1 MLSGVKIPVGL
12 HARPAGNY
20 FEKDR
25 FLMTEFNRFFAPRS
39 LAFIGAS
46 SDTNKWG
53 YRILSNIVHGG
64 FQGKIY
70 PVNPKGGEA
79 LGLQFYKNLAEVPE
93 TPDLVIIVVPPVAM
107 VDTIKGCISKGIKAG
122 VVVTAGFA
130 EVSESGAAVQDE
142 MVVLAR
148 QGGMRLIGPNCF
160 GILSPSAKLYAQMP
174 PIFPSDGR
182 IAVVSQSGNV
192 GLTIA
197 RRAMALDF
205 GCSRLISIGNEAD
218 LHAEDFLEY
227 LADDDNTGV
236 ILAYIEGLKDGR
248 RFFQVARDTCFKKP
262 IVMIKVGETEAGASA
277 ARSHTAALSGSAEV
291 FDGISRQAGIVRAD
305 NLLELMNLGYG
316 FLCHPIP
323 RGRRVG
329 IATLGGGWGVLA
341 ADACA
346 RLGLDVVKLP
356 QDVIKELDSF
366 LPAWWSRNNPVDLVA
381 GSADAIVR
389 VVDILARSDATDS
402 VLTLGV
408 PFPHLARMTL
418 PTNEEEKKQVFQLV
432 VETYTKSFQQMKA
445 ISDKYGKPVVVAA
458 ELPAHRAERSLDQDI
473 LRSISK
479 QNMVCYSMPDEA
491 ARVLS
496 SMARYGEF
504 LRRA

>member
-1 MLSGVKIPVGL
+1 MGGVKISVGL
-12 HARPAGNY
+12 HARSAGDY

-25 FLMTEFNRFFAPRS
+25 LLMTEFNRFFAPRS
-39 LAFIGAS
+39 LAFLGAS

-70 PVNPKGGEA
+70 PVNPKGGEV
-79 LGLQFYKNLAEVPE
+79 LGLQFYKSLAEVPE
-93 TPDLVIIVVPPVAM
+93 VPDLVIIVVPPVAM

-142 MVVLAR
+142 IVVLAR
-148 QGGMRLIGPNCF
+148 QGGMRLVGPNCF

-174 PIFPSDGR
+174 PIFPPDGR

-197 RRAMALDF
+197 RRAMALDL

-227 LADDDNTGV
+227 LADDDKTSV
-236 ILAYIEGLKDGR
+236 ILSYIEGFKDGR
-248 RFFQVARDTCFKKP
+248 RFFQVARDTSLKKP

-291 FDGISRQAGIVRAD
+291 FGGISRQAGIIRAN
-305 NLLELMNLGYG
+305 NLQELMNLGYG

-323 RGRRVG
+323 KGRRVG

-408 PFPHLARMTL
+408 PFPPLARMTM
-418 PTNEEEKKQVFQLV
+418 PTNEEEKKQVFQIV
-432 VETYTKSFQQMKA
+432 VEAYTKSFQEMKA
-445 ISDKYGKPVVVAA
+445 ISDKYGKPVIVAA

-473 LRSISK
+473 MRSISK
-479 QNMVCYSMPDEA
+479 QNMVCYSLPDEA
-491 ARVLS
+491 AKVLN

-504 LRRA
+504 LRRV

>member
-1 MLSGVKIPVGL
+1 
-12 HARPAGNY
+12 
-20 FEKDR
+20 
-25 FLMTEFNRFFAPRS
+25 MTEFNRFFAPRS
-39 LAFIGAS
+39 LAFLGAS

-64 FQGKIY
+64 FRGKIY
-70 PVNPKGGEA
+70 PVNPRGGEA
-79 LGLQFYKNLAEVPE
+79 LGLQFYKSLEEVPE
-93 TPDLVIIVVPPVAM
+93 VPDLVVIVVPPVAM
-107 VDTIKGCISKGIKAG
+107 LDTIKGCISKGIKAG

-130 EVSESGAAVQDE
+130 EVNESGAAAQDE
-142 MVVLAR
+142 MVALAR

-160 GILSPSAKLYAQMP
+160 GILIPSAKLYAQMP
-174 PIFPSDGR
+174 PIFPPDGH

-197 RRAMALDF
+197 RRAMAHDF
-205 GCSRLISIGNEAD
+205 GCSCMVSIGNEAD

-227 LADDDNTGV
+227 LADDAKTAV
-236 ILAYIEGLKDGR
+236 ILAYIEGFKDGR
-248 RFFQVARDTCFKKP
+248 RFFEIARNTSLKKP

-291 FDGISRQAGIVRAD
+291 FGGIGRQAGIIRAN
-305 NLLELMNLGYG
+305 NLQELMNLGYG
-316 FLCHPIP
+316 FLCHPLP
-323 RGRRVG
+323 KGRRVG

-356 QDVIKELDSF
+356 QDIIKELDSF
-366 LPAWWSRNNPVDLVA
+366 LPGWWSRNNPVDLVA
-381 GSADAIVR
+381 GSADAIIR
-389 VVDILARSDATDS
+389 VVDVLARYGGIDS
-402 VLTLGV
+402 VIALGV

-418 PTNEEEKKQVFQLV
+418 PTNEEEKKQVIQFI
-432 VETYTKSFQQMKA
+432 VESYSKSFSDMKA
-445 ISDKYGKPVVVAA
+445 ISEKYGKPVIIAA
-458 ELPAHRAERSLDQDI
+458 ELPAPRTEGSFDQDI
-473 LRSISK
+473 MRSISK

-491 ARVLS
+491 AMVLN

-504 LRRA
+504 IRRG

>member
-1 MLSGVKIPVGL
+1 
-12 HARPAGNY
+12 
-20 FEKDR
+20 
-25 FLMTEFNRFFAPRS
+25 MTEFNRFFAPRS
-39 LAFIGAS
+39 LAFLGAS
-46 SDTNKWG
+46 SDTSKWG

-64 FQGKIY
+64 FQGRLY

-79 LGLQFYKNLAEVPE
+79 LGLKFIRSLAEVPE
-93 TPDLVIIVVPPVAM
+93 VPDLVVIVVPPIAM
-107 VDTIKGCISKGIKAG
+107 VDTIKECISKGIKAG

-130 EVSESGAAVQDE
+130 EVNEKGAAVQE
-142 MVVLAR
+142 EIVALAR

-174 PIFPSDGR
+174 PIFPPDGR

-197 RRAMALDF
+197 RRAMAIDF

-227 LADDDNTGV
+227 LADDDQTDV

-248 RFFQVARDTCFKKP
+248 RFFQVARDTSLKKP

-291 FDGISRQAGIVRAD
+291 FGGISRQAGIIKAG
-305 NLLELMNLGYG
+305 NLQELMNLGYG

-323 RGRRVG
+323 KGRRVG

-346 RLGLDVVKLP
+346 RLGLEVVKLP

-366 LPAWWSRNNPVDLVA
+366 LPAWWSHNNPVDTVA
-381 GSADAIVR
+381 GSADIITR
-389 VVDILARSDATDS
+389 VVDVLAKSEVTDS

-408 PFPHLARMTL
+408 PFPQVARMAL
-418 PTNEEEKKQVFQLV
+418 PTNDEERKQVFQYV
-432 VETYTKSFQQMKA
+432 VEAYTRSFQQMKD
-445 ISDKYGKPVVVAA
+445 ISQKYNKPVIVAA
-458 ELPAHRAERSLDQDI
+458 ELPAPRAERSIDQDI
-473 LRSISK
+473 LRSLSK
-479 QNMVCYSMPDEA
+479 HNMVCYSMPDDA
-491 ARVLS
+491 AKVLNA
-496 SMARYGEF
+496 MARYGEF
-504 LRRA
+504 LRGC

>member
-1 MLSGVKIPVGL
+1 
-12 HARPAGNY
+12 
-20 FEKDR
+20 
-25 FLMTEFNRFFAPRS
+25 MTEFNRFFAPRS
-39 LAFIGAS
+39 LAFLGAS
-46 SDTNKWG
+46 ADPKKWG
-53 YRILSNIVHGG
+53 FRIFSNIMMGG

-70 PVNPKGGEA
+70 PVNPRGGEV
-79 LGLQFYKNLAEVPE
+79 LGLKVYSNIEEIPEVP
-93 TPDLVIIVVPPVAM
+93 DLAIIVVPPTGM
-107 VDTIKGCISKGIKAG
+107 VETIKQCVSKGIKAG

-130 EVSESGAAVQDE
+130 EVNENGAAVQE
-142 MVVLAR
+142 EIVRLAR
-148 QGGMRLIGPNCF
+148 QGGLRLIGPNCF

-174 PIFPSDGR
+174 PIFPPDGQ

-197 RRAMALDF
+197 RRAMSIDF
-205 GCSRLISIGNEAD
+205 GCSRMISTGNEAD

-227 LADDDNTGV
+227 LAGDDKTKV
-236 ILAYIEGLKDGR
+236 ILSYIEGFKDGR
-248 RFFQVARDTCFKKP
+248 RFFEVARNTSLKKP

-291 FDGISRQAGIVRAD
+291 FNGISRQAGIVRAN
-305 NLLELMNLGYG
+305 NLQELLNLGYG

-356 QDVIKELDSF
+356 ADVMGELDSF
-366 LPAWWSRNNPVDLVA
+366 LPGWWSRNNPVDLVA
-381 GSADAIVR
+381 GSADNIIR

-402 VLTLGV
+402 VLALGV
-408 PFPHLARMTL
+408 PFPHLARMVL
-418 PTNEEEKKQVFQLV
+418 PTDEDEKKKFFEII
-432 VETYTKSFQQMKA
+432 VESYSKSFGEMKA
-445 ISDKYGKPVVVAA
+445 ISEKYGKPVIVAA
-458 ELPAHRAERSLDQDI
+458 ELPTPSGERALDMEI

-491 ARVLS
+491 AMVLN
-496 SMARYGEF
+496 SMVKYGEF
-504 LRRA
+504 LRSR